1 MIQLNNVG
9 LVSHA
14 KYILKNVTLELS
26 EKKIAI
32 IGDNGSGKTSLLRL
46 FNALVEPDE
55 GEVCVN
61 GISTKKNGSL
71 IRKKMGLVFQNPDT
85 QIIMPIVEEDLAFG
99 LKHRGMSASAIEKAV
114 DVILSRYNIQH
125 LRGQPI
131 HSLSGGEKQLL
142 AICAILIME
151 PSIVLFDEPTSGLD
165 FSNKKAI
172 HKIINE
178 LEQQIIVVTHDFGL
192 IEKFDRVIV
201 LESGRVI
208 CDDVPKIAIQYYLES
223 RL

>member
-9 LVSHA
+9 LLSHA
-14 KYILKNVTLELS
+14 KVILKDVTLELS

-46 FNALVEPDE
+46 LNALVEPDE
-55 GEVCVN
+55 GEVFVN
-61 GISTKKNGSL
+61 GVSTKKNGSL

-99 LKHRGMSASAIEKAV
+99 LKNRGLSALDIEKAV
-114 DVILSRYNIQH
+114 DSILNSYNIQH

-131 HSLSGGEKQLL
+131 HSLSGGEKQIL
-142 AICAILIME
+142 AICAILITD
-151 PSIVLFDEPTSGLD
+151 PSILLFDEPTSGLD
-165 FSNKKAI
+165 FSNKKVI

-178 LEQQIIVVTHDFGL
+178 LDQQIIVVTHDFGL

-201 LESGRVI
+201 LEAGKVI
-208 CDDVPKIAIQYYLES
+208 CDDVPKVSIQYYLES

>member
-9 LVSHA
+9 LLSHA
-14 KYILKNVTLELS
+14 KVILKDVTLELS

-46 FNALVEPDE
+46 LNALVEPDE
-55 GEVCVN
+55 GEVFVN
-61 GISTKKNGSL
+61 GVSTKKNGSL

-99 LKHRGMSASAIEKAV
+99 LKNRGLSALDIEKAV
-114 DVILSRYNIQH
+114 DSILNSYNIQH

-131 HSLSGGEKQLL
+131 HSLSGGEKQIL
-142 AICAILIME
+142 AICAILITD
-151 PSIVLFDEPTSGLD
+151 PSILLFDEPTSGLD
-165 FSNKKAI
+165 FSNKKVI

-178 LEQQIIVVTHDFGL
+178 LDQQIIVVTHDFEL

-201 LESGRVI
+201 LEAGKVI
-208 CDDVPKIAIQYYLES
+208 CDDVPKVSIQYYLES